1 MTGILTGFVSFLA
14 NQVSCQVCLWMRSF
28 AKYVSQL
35 ASGIIHCVNCN
46 CSFARNCDSL
56 AVYFLLGFLGLFFF
70 FKFNLFSSKCLEAE
84 QESEGKKKKLNL
96 TFFVATN
103 SAVKGKLAKMPC
115 SRGGRGNPRRAPRA
129 GLRSGLSCGYS

>member
-56 AVYFLLGFLGLFFF
+56 AVFFFF
-70 FKFNLFSSKCLEAE
+70 FKFNLFLSKCLEAE
-84 QESEGKKKKLNL
+84 QKFRKILNL
-96 TFFVATN
+96 MFFVSAN
-103 SAVKGKLAKMPC
+103 AAVKGKLAKMP
-115 SRGGRGNPRRAPRA
+115 
-129 GLRSGLSCGYS
+129 